1 MLPAFCAKRFQF
13 KEWFNDATMV
23 TEEWSQKRGQ
33 QVKETQDSFNPV
45 VLGVENGGRVQQ
57 VRLNPSTLY
66 VPFDLVAKRYGAD
79 DTNTGTSNTSTTR
92 SRTPYRAASTEN
104 QREALS
110 LSVLLTTL
118 LIMAGTFHVV
128 AMIVVETNRWL
139 EARAQVAR
147 LESEISTIRADMTS
161 LETQLIYRADDG
173 VLEQLARRQGFI
185 YPNETRVIT
194 SFNVFE

>member
-1 MLPAFCAKRFQF
+1 MQRGS
-13 KEWFNDATMV
+13 V
-23 TEEWSQKRGQ
+23 QKRGQ
-33 QVKETQDSFNPV
+33 RVEDQEGFSPV
-45 VLGVENGGRVQQ
+45 ALGVENGGRVRQ

-66 VPFDLVAKRYGAD
+66 APFDVVAKRYGAD
-79 DTNTGTSNTSTTR
+79 ADNKTTR
-92 SRTPYRAASTEN
+92 PHDAGRISRRTVSSDN

-139 EARAQVAR
+139 EARAQIAR
-147 LESEISTIRADMTS
+147 LERDISTIRADINT
-161 LETQLIYRADDG
+161 LETQLVYRNDDG